1 MITTTLN
8 AIRNH
13 DPCSHG
19 WSKLLRH
26 LGKTTADDEL
36 LPLVTVLDSNGLHDA
51 LWCCRCMPQYD
62 RLWRLFAVHC
72 ARRVQHLM
80 TDQRSVAVI
89 DVAEKYANG
98 QATRDELA
106 SAYFDAA
113 FTFTVS
119 TSVSTSS
126 PYTTSV
132 STSSSYTTSAA
143 AAAVA
148 AAYANAAD
156 AAVFAADGSAFTFSS
171 AAAVAAER
179 VAQSDAFRQLITT
192 GTLQK

>member
-1 MITTTLN
+1 
-8 AIRNH
+8 
-13 DPCSHG
+13 
-19 WSKLLRH
+19 
-26 LGKTTADDEL
+26 
-36 LPLVTVLDSNGLHDA
+36 
-51 LWCCRCMPQYD
+51 
-62 RLWRLFAVHC
+62 
-72 ARRVQHLM
+72 M